1 MKTKFLLLILFC
13 LYTQNGYTQT
23 NERKVLGI
31 WKICRDSML
40 FKQCSDSAGILSI
53 KAFSSKGTLLNLYWD
68 ASTSSY
74 KTEEAHYEVIADDS
88 YIEMKPK
95 DLVESKLSESEKKV
109 WFNFED
115 DNIMRIIY
123 QQSDRKTI
131 CYELWTRVTSFPQDD
146 CSTVMDTIYSTV
158 TQMPEF
164 PGGASAM
171 LTYLR
176 KNLRYPYEP
185 FEKIVSVVVKF
196 VVEKDGSLSHVYIK
210 RGADD
215 LSLDKE
221 ALRIVKSMPKWT
233 PGYKDGKP
241 VRVYISIPVLFR
253 W

>member
-1 MKTKFLLLILFC
+1 MKIKLLLLFLFC
-13 LYTQNGYTQT
+13 LYIENGYTQI
-23 NERKVLGI
+23 NERKMLGI
-31 WKICRDSML
+31 WEICGDPVL
-40 FKQCSDSAGILSI
+40 FKQCSDSVGILSI
-53 KAFSSKGTLLNLYWD
+53 KAFSSRGTLLNLYWD
-68 ASTSSY
+68 ASTSLY
-74 KTEEAHYEVIADDS
+74 KTEEAYYEIIADDS
-88 YIEMKPK
+88 YLEMKPK
-95 DLVESKLSESEKKV
+95 GWVKSKLSESEKKV

-115 DNIMRIIY
+115 DNNMRIIY
-123 QQSDRKTI
+123 QQSDGKTV
-131 CYELWTRVTSFPQDD
+131 CDELWKRVTSFPQDK
-146 CSTVMDTIYSTV
+146 CTTVMDTIYSTV
-158 TQMPEF
+158 EQMPEF
-164 PGGASAM
+164 PGGASVM

-221 ALRIVKSMPKWT
+221 ALRVVKSMPKWI

-241 VRVYISIPVLFR
+241 VRVYFSIPVLFR